1 MKKNIKLFILGIA
14 SGLILFGCKKDNIDR
29 FPKDSI
35 TDLSFWKTENDLK
48 LYVNSFYPTYVV
60 GFGSVWADEISQPF
74 GVNVGTLVYGDL
86 ITDNAAPNTYS
97 KVGTEEYISYL
108 SGSNDSGGWK
118 FDGIRSLNYF
128 LDNYKRGNLPEAV
141 VKPYLGEVYFFK
153 AWDYFDKV
161 KLFGDVPWLSHSLQ
175 TNSPELYAVR
185 TPRAQV
191 MDSVIA
197 ILDQAIE
204 YLPAK
209 GAEENNRLNKD
220 MALFLKSRIGLYE
233 GTYRKYHSNIGLD
246 ANKFLNYSV
255 SASEALL
262 GKYALMQGGHNTVYN
277 SLFATESYTSNTE
290 IILWRE
296 YSTDLAYG
304 AAFSRYFV
312 QNQRHQF
319 GATRSLVDE
328 YLCTDGLTISTS
340 PNFQGKGS
348 IQSEMLNRDPRL
360 TQTIANFGTY
370 QLSATTIMGSE
381 NAPLPNLPGMNGNK
395 CPTGYRVAKWFYNNP
410 ADWNRVTN
418 GQQAAP
424 VFRYAEVLL
433 NYAEAKYEL
442 GQASQSVIDQTINKL
457 RDRVGMAHLT
467 VGNEP
472 ADPRLDAI
480 YQTYVGGTIAPL
492 LREIRRERRVEMA
505 FENTRWDDLVR
516 WKAGKLIDVPIEGI
530 KFVQSQF
537 PKVVVNKDVYLSA
550 DGYIMPYF
558 RTLPNGRKF
567 AENKAYLFPI
577 PIQDLLLNKNL
588 KQNPNWK
595 EN

>member
-14 SGLILFGCKKDNIDR
+14 SGLILFSCKKDGIDR

-35 TDLSFWKTENDLK
+35 TDLNFWKTENDLK

-60 GFGSVWADEISQPF
+60 GFGSVWADETVQPF

-86 ITDNAAPNTYS
+86 VTDNAALNTYS
-97 KVGTEEYISYL
+97 KVGTDEYISYL
-108 SGSNDSGGWK
+108 SGANDSGGWK
-118 FDGIRSLNYF
+118 FEGIRSLNYF

-175 TNSPELYAVR
+175 TNAPELNAAR

-209 GAEENNRLNKD
+209 GAEKNNRLNKD

-233 GTYRKYHSNIGLD
+233 GTYRKYHSNLGLD

-255 SASEALL
+255 AASEALL
-262 GKYALMQGGHNTVYN
+262 GKYTLMQGNHNTVYN
-277 SLFATESYTSNTE
+277 SLFATESYTGNTE

-304 AAFSRYFV
+304 AAFSRYFA

-328 YLCTDGLTISTS
+328 YLCADGLTISTS

-360 TQTIANFGTY
+360 AQTIANFGTY

-395 CPTGYRVAKWFYNNP
+395 CPTGYRVAKWFYNSP

-424 VFRYAEVLL
+424 VFRFAEILL

-442 GQASQSVIDQTINKL
+442 GQADQAVIDQTINKL
-457 RDRVGMAHLT
+457 RDRVGMARLT

-516 WKAGKLIDVPIEGI
+516 WKAGNLIDVPVEGI

-567 AENKAYLFPI
+567 AANKAYLFPI